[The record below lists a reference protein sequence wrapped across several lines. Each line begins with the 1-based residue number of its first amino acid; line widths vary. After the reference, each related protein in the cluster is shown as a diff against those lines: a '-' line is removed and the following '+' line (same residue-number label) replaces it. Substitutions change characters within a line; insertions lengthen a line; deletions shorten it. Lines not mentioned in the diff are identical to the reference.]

1 MALMKANSRIM
12 SVKKLVVLGGGPG
25 GYAAAFFA
33 ADKGMDVTLV
43 DMGNKLGGVCLH
55 RGCIPSKALLHIAHL
70 INETKEAKAWGID
83 FGNPKVD
90 LDSVRKWKNQ
100 VIDKMAGGLTQLTKQ
115 RNIKFVSG
123 KGVFK
128 DSNTLKVE
136 GKDYPFD
143 HCIIAT
149 GSRPTQPFEN
159 IPNTID
165 STGALNLNSLP
176 AKLLVIGGGYIGL
189 EMGSVYAALG
199 SQVTVVEITD
209 QLLNGV
215 DRDLVRLLQK
225 RIMKQFEAILLDTQ
239 VVALENNSSGVSVTL
254 KNKTGIEKRI
264 FDQVLISVGRSPN
277 TNGLGLENTNV
288 KINDKD
294 FIIVDSQQKTNDSCI
309 SAIGDV
315 TGNPMLAHKASH
327 EARVA
332 VEVIQGKSTN
342 FENRVIP
349 AIVFTDPEIAW
360 AGLTETQAQI
370 DGENISVAKFP
381 WTASGRAQSLG
392 CSEGLTKLIIEPK
405 TEKILGVGLTGTG
418 AGELISEGVLAIEM
432 GIKAKDLALTIHPHP
447 TLSETLME
455 AAEVFYGT
463 ATHIYKKKRT

>member
-1 MALMKANSRIM
+1 M
-12 SVKKLVVLGGGPG
+12 SDKKIIILGGGPG
-25 GYAAAFFA
+25 GYTAAFLA

-43 DMGNKLGGVCLH
+43 DIGNKPGGVCLH

-70 INETKEAKAWGID
+70 INETKEAKSWGIH
-83 FGNPKVD
+83 FGDPKID
-90 LDSVRKWKNQ
+90 LESVRKWKNQ
-100 VIDKMAGGLTQLTKQ
+100 IIDKMANGLTQLSKQ
-115 RNIKFVSG
+115 RNIKFISG

-136 GKDYPFD
+136 GTEFPFD

-149 GSRPTQPFEN
+149 GSSPTQPFAN
-159 IPNTID
+159 IPNTFN
-165 STGALNLNSLP
+165 STEALNLDSIPGN
-176 AKLLVIGGGYIGL
+176 LLVIGGGYIGL
-189 EMGSVYAALG
+189 ELGSVYAALG

-215 DRDLVRLLQK
+215 DRDLVRLLQNK
-225 RIMKQFEAILLDTQ
+225 IKKQFEAIFLETQ
-239 VVALENNSSGVSVTL
+239 VVALENNSSGVLVTL
-254 KNKTGIEKRI
+254 KNKTGTEQRD
-264 FDQVLISVGRSPN
+264 FDQVLISVGRNPN

-288 KINDKD
+288 KINDKG
-294 FIIVDSQQKTNDSCI
+294 FIIVDLEQKTNDPCI

-315 TGNPMLAHKASH
+315 TGDPMLAHKASH
-327 EARVA
+327 AAKLA
-332 VEVIQGKSTN
+332 VEVIEGKSTN

-349 AIVFTDPEIAW
+349 AIVFTEPEIAW

-381 WTASGRAQSLG
+381 WGASGRAQSLG
-392 CSEGLTKLIIEPK
+392 HSEGLTKLIIEPK
-405 TEKILGVGLTGTG
+405 TEKILGVGLSGTG

-432 GIKAKDLALTIHPHP
+432 GIKAKDLALMIHPHP

-463 ATHIYKKKRT
+463 ATHIYKRKRA

>member
-1 MALMKANSRIM
+1 M
-12 SVKKLVVLGGGPG
+12 SDKKILVLGGGPG
-25 GYAAAFFA
+25 GYTAAFLA

-43 DMGNKLGGVCLH
+43 DIGNKLGGVCLH

-70 INETKEAKAWGID
+70 INETKEAKSWGIHFED
-83 FGNPKVD
+83 PKID
-90 LDSVRKWKNQ
+90 LESVRKWKNQ
-100 VIDKMAGGLTQLTKQ
+100 TIDKMANGLIQLSKQ
-115 RNIKFVSG
+115 RNIKFISG

-136 GKDYPFD
+136 GTEFPFD

-149 GSRPTQPFEN
+149 GSSPTQPFAN
-159 IPNTID
+159 IPNTFN
-165 STGALNLNSLP
+165 STEALNLDSIPGN
-176 AKLLVIGGGYIGL
+176 LLVIGGGYIGL
-189 EMGSVYAALG
+189 ELGSVYAALG

-215 DRDLVRLLQK
+215 DRDLVRLLQNK
-225 RIMKQFEAILLDTQ
+225 IKKQFEAIFLETQ

-254 KNKTGIEKRI
+254 KNKTGTEQRD
-264 FDQVLISVGRSPN
+264 FDQVLISVGRNPN

-288 KINDKD
+288 KINDKG
-294 FIIVDSQQKTNDSCI
+294 FIIVDLEQKTNDPCI

-315 TGNPMLAHKASH
+315 TGDPMLAHKASH
-327 EARVA
+327 EAKVA
-332 VEVIQGKSTN
+332 VEVIKGKSAN

-349 AIVFTDPEIAW
+349 AIVFTEPEIAW

-381 WTASGRAQSLG
+381 WGASGRAQSLG
-392 CSEGLTKLIIEPK
+392 HSEGLTKLIIEPK
-405 TEKILGVGLTGTG
+405 TEKILGVGLSGTG

-432 GIKAKDLALTIHPHP
+432 GIKAKDLALMIHPHP

-463 ATHIYKKKRT
+463 ATHIYKRKRA